1 MAWFVYAMR
10 IMWPVNGRTEAQL
23 ISFASTLE
31 ETRIYCETGTN
42 FRLVGLKNILG
53 SADFFGVWNCSF
65 CSSGPNRTM
74 VRPEER

>member
-10 IMWPVNGRTEAQL
+10 IMWPVNGITEAQL

-31 ETRIYCETGTN
+31 ETRSYCETGTN

-53 SADFFGVWNCSF
+53 SADFWRVELLVLFFRAKPDNGSA
-65 CSSGPNRTM
+65 
-74 VRPEER
+74 